1 MHMVFMNWQKNH
13 NNLDDIPLVHNH
25 QGFGQRNGRLL
36 MNEDLAA
43 AVGVERLDQTDGVQ
57 L

>member
-1 MHMVFMNWQKNH
+1 MVFMNWQKNH